1 MTNQKVVKLEDFSAK
16 KFKENVSENFF
27 WKNTHKEF
35 RTLMDENI
43 INHEVY
49 EYIKEQDLNS
59 KITENSLFKS
69 LQKELDIQAAD
80 AHKIIDALKEKLMPA
95 SEDNTNKKEL
105 EERRNIINA
114 IIASAHEEEQREAA

>member
-1 MTNQKVVKLEDFSAK
+1 MTNQKVDKLEDFSAT

-35 RTLMDENI
+35 RTLMDEDI

-49 EYIKEQDLNS
+49 EYIKEQALSS
-59 KITENSLFKS
+59 KITENNLFKH
-69 LQKELDIQAAD
+69 LQKDLKLKYDD
-80 AHKIIDALKEKLMPA
+80 VRKIIDALKEKLMPA
-95 SEDNTNKKEL
+95 SEDNTNEKEL

-114 IIASAHEEEQREAA
+114 IIASAREKE